1 MEEKIIPTEEKVNL
15 ALQSND
21 LTDQIVKETDPDKLE
36 DLTNLFEMVQRKKN
50 MLRINKLSNL
60 LTLVDDEVIM
70 RFTSTPETFDNDQLL
85 KYMKSTQDTM
95 LALTQDL
102 DQKPI
107 IQINNQKNEINI
119 NNTGLDQESRKR
131 VLEAVQMLLDN
142 SKNPDIIE
150 IEAEE

>member
-1 MEEKIIPTEEKVNL
+1 MEDKIIPADEKVNL
-15 ALQSND
+15 AIEANN
-21 LTDQIVKETDPDKLE
+21 LTDQIVKETDPEKLE
-36 DLTNLFEMVQRKKN
+36 DLTALFEMMQRKKN

-60 LTLVDDEVIM
+60 LTLVDDEVVM
-70 RFTSTPETFDNDQLL
+70 RFTSTPEAFDNDQLL

-102 DQKPI
+102 EQKPI

-119 NNTGLDQESRKR
+119 NNSGLDQDSRKR
-131 VLEAVQMLLDN
+131 VLEAVQMLLET
-142 SKNPDIIE
+142 SKNPNMIE

>member
-1 MEEKIIPTEEKVNL
+1 
-15 ALQSND
+15 
-21 LTDQIVKETDPDKLE
+21 
-36 DLTNLFEMVQRKKN
+36 MVQRKKN